1 VSLAVFRE
9 RLWDLAIAFG
19 GVSVVARVMARQAW
33 KRFEASLRTDIDH
46 DTDDVPYLH
55 DWDFRY
61 WDRIGL
67 RAAELSILCSGLWLM
82 SRLIDL

>member
-1 VSLAVFRE
+1 M
-9 RLWDLAIAFG
+9 
-19 GVSVVARVMARQAW
+19 SVVARVMTGQAW
-33 KRFEASLRTDIDH
+33 KRFEASLRTDIAH
-46 DTDDVPYLH
+46 DTDDVPSMH

-67 RAAELSILCSGLWLM
+67 RAAEFSILCSGLWLM